1 MKSIRIYR
9 KTFFALF
16 ASLIMGSVLLTAC
29 SKDDNNDTSQQYNT
43 TGSASGAQQNPP
55 VTSTGSA
62 TLAGT
67 YNSTTNL
74 WQYSIGWTGLAAG
87 ATVIE
92 FRGPADV
99 GVNGNLVLSLT
110 ITGGGTS
117 GTVNNSVTLTAEQ
130 EAHLLA
136 NKLYYTVLNATH
148 VTGEVRG
155 QITAT
160 ASQ

>member
-9 KTFFALF
+9 TTFFALF
-16 ASLIMGSVLLTAC
+16 ASLIMGSALLTAC
-29 SKDDNNDTSQQYNT
+29 SKDDNDTSENYNT
-43 TGSASGAQQNPP
+43 TGTASGSQQNPP

-62 TLAGT
+62 TLTGT
-67 YNSTTNL
+67 YNATTNL
-74 WQYSIGWTGLAAG
+74 WQYSINWTGLAAG

-92 FRGPADV
+92 FRGPADI
-99 GVNGNLVLSLT
+99 GVNGSLVLSIT

-117 GTVNNSVTLTAEQ
+117 GTINNSVTLTADQ

-136 NKLYYTVLNATH
+136 DKLYYTILNATH

-160 ASQ
+160 STQ